1 MYTPALQHTLS
12 GKYRFK
18 NKSEIKK
25 FQAKQQK
32 FFLQNLKMLV
42 AERLSSM
49 EITKDILQAEGK

>member
-1 MYTPALQHTLS
+1 LQAQNYIPT
-12 GKYRFK
+12 FK

-25 FQAKQQK
+25 FQAKQQN

-42 AERLSSM
+42 AERLPSM